1 MSAEAPAQSAAAG
14 ENAAD
19 GKESQRKRRWETL
32 VEVVEVIVLAIAAVA
47 TSLSGYAAAFDQGS
61 AARDNAERYLRD
73 TVLFATVLFVVAIAQ
88 RFKVHPVRVTT
99 TAVALSLAGDPTVAM
114 LAPPRA

>member
-14 ENAAD
+14 
-19 GKESQRKRRWETL
+19 K
-32 VEVVEVIVLAIAAVA
+32 
-47 TSLSGYAAAFDQGS
+47 
-61 AARDNAERYLRD
+61 NAERYLRD

-88 RFKVHPVRVTT
+88 RFKVRAVRVTT
-99 TAVALSLAGDPTVAM
+99 TAAALSLAGDTTVAT